1 MQTRS
6 TDTNYAVPR
15 KKPQKVQACWDLYPD
30 LCDTG
35 AALKTIGLAS
45 QLGAGH

>member
-1 MQTRS
+1 MQRRS
-6 TDTNYAVPR
+6 THTNYAVPR

-45 QLGAGH
+45 QLEAGH